1 MSERVCTD
9 RRTFLKSAATV
20 AAAATVAG
28 CEQAPRT
35 GKRYG
40 MVIDLQKCIGCNTCA
55 VACKAENH
63 TPPGVSYM
71 VVLEEEIGEYPN
83 VRRRFIPRPCM
94 QCEKPSCTMV
104 CPTAATYTRDDG
116 VTVIDYD
123 KCIGCRYCITA
134 CPYGARSFDFGH
146 DYATACAHPAEK
158 AAGEVVAS
166 LQPNAYAR
174 TASPEYAEYRP
185 REDHRSPINNVRKCH
200 FCLHRVERGML
211 PACASA
217 CPGRAIYFGDLN
229 DPDSLVFRVRDPDA
243 PEQVTFPNFPNRN
256 VMQLKPEVG
265 NDPQV
270 YYLT

>member
-1 MSERVCTD
+1 MDAS
-9 RRTFLKSAATV
+9 RRQFLSRSAA
-20 AAAATVAG
+20 ALAAATVAG
-28 CEQAPRT
+28 CGSEAPADE
-35 GKRYG
+35 GSKRYG

-83 VRRRFIPRPCM
+83 VKRRFVPRPCM

-104 CPTAATYTRDDG
+104 CPTSATYTRGDG

-146 DYATACAHPAEK
+146 DYPSTCAGAVDR
-158 AAGEVVAS
+158 AAGEVLAS
-166 LQPNAYAR
+166 LRPNAYAA
-174 TASPEYAEYRP
+174 TPSPEYGENRP
-185 REDHRSPINNVRKCH
+185 RTDYQSPIGNARKCH

-229 DPDSLVFRVRDPDA
+229 DKNSIVYRVRDPDDPA
-243 PEQVTFPNFPNRN
+243 DVAFPNFPGRA
-256 VMQLKPEVG
+256 VMQLKKETG
-265 NDPQV
+265 NDPAV

>member
-1 MSERVCTD
+1 MGERVCKD

-158 AAGEVVAS
+158 AAGEVLAS

-174 TASPEYAEYRP
+174 T
-185 REDHRSPINNVRKCH
+185 
-200 FCLHRVERGML
+200 
-211 PACASA
+211 
-217 CPGRAIYFGDLN
+217 
-229 DPDSLVFRVRDPDA
+229 
-243 PEQVTFPNFPNRN
+243 
-256 VMQLKPEVG
+256 
-265 NDPQV
+265 
-270 YYLT
+270 